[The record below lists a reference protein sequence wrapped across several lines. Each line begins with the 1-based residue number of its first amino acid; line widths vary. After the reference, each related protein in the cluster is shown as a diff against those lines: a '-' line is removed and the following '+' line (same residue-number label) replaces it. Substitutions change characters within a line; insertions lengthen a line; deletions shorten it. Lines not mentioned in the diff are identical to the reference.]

1 MFQKVHVSMFEACQ
15 AYSTCAF
22 RILFFFS
29 LNLSAVQQISSYGS
43 SNLQKTKAPANKFV
57 FFLLTEIKKPNI
69 IRNYQ
74 MEIIQSPFLCRSL
87 IKLLCTMLR
96 LHLSLLRQTLD
107 LLLSVGQVCHESVCV
122 CVCVC
127 VCVGCRAWLLATEM
141 QITPKILC
149 ANLEGC
155 FSLSLSLSPP
165 PKSFLSGSLEEFGSI
180 SLMIL
185 NGAAVAVCG
194 LLVCRR
200 CGDGA
205 AELHSTSLGP
215 GLPSWSH
222 IKEQPCLSTCAGWS
236 AFRFPL
242 CWSSFSRFRCIH
254 TYTKC
259 TEGGEGMIR
268 CSVERRGIKVRVIEE
283 VI

>member
-1 MFQKVHVSMFEACQ
+1 MR
-15 AYSTCAF
+15 T
-22 RILFFFS
+22 
-29 LNLSAVQQISSYGS
+29 
-43 SNLQKTKAPANKFV
+43 
-57 FFLLTEIKKPNI
+57 
-69 IRNYQ
+69 
-74 MEIIQSPFLCRSL
+74 
-87 IKLLCTMLR
+87 
-96 LHLSLLRQTLD
+96 
-107 LLLSVGQVCHESVCV
+107 SVCV
-122 CVCVC
+122 CLCVFVLDVGRGCWQLKRRSHPKSC
-127 VCVGCRAWLLATEM
+127 VPILRADSLH
-141 QITPKILC
+141 TPT
-149 ANLEGC
+149 
-155 FSLSLSLSPP
+155 
-165 PKSFLSGSLEEFGSI
+165 KSFLSGSLEEFGSI

-242 CWSSFSRFRCIH
+242 CWSSLSRFRCIH

-268 CSVERRGIKVRVIEE
+268 CSVERRGIKVKVIEE